1 MFQKK
6 ILQKYLSKID
16 RELLIQK
23 YALYRSIFANEE
35 KQENI
40 RASKEEQYQE
50 GFIRDLFCSVLGYTI
65 KPEANYNILTELKNE
80 TADKNNAKKSD
91 GAIVLNGEVKAVI
104 ELKGTDTTDLNHV
117 AFQAFSY
124 KNHHENCPYVIVSNF
139 ERLRLYVETQI
150 DYEEFN
156 LFSLSKER
164 FDELYLLLAMP
175 QINTDIPLKLKHE
188 TLTEEKEITNN
199 FYADYSTFK
208 RCLFEDLCERNPESE
223 KLLLFKKTQKL
234 LDRILFILF
243 CEDRNLLPT
252 NTTLGIINDW
262 KALRKMGY
270 PQPLYNLFK
279 TFFERINTGFINEE
293 DHSRD
298 VFAYNGGLFKTDTV
312 LDSITVGDDVLY
324 IHAQR
329 LANYDFESQI
339 SVDILGR
346 IFENSLTEIEEIEEE
361 IRNEKTSVTEPNSKP
376 SNLGKRK
383 KDGVFYT
390 PAYITKYIVENT
402 IGRLCAQKREE
413 LGINDTEFA
422 PVQGKGKAAN
432 TKTTELEKRL
442 ESYRSWLL
450 SLKILDP
457 ACGSGAFLNAAL
469 KQLRQEHTLID
480 YYWSRIRKGELN
492 FSEID
497 NTILENNLYGV
508 DINEESVEIAK
519 LSLWLSTAKK
529 NRKLSTLAN
538 NIKCGNSLISDKT
551 IAGEKAFDWQAE
563 FPEVFA
569 NGGFDV
575 IIGNPPYVQLQ
586 TMGEMSDVYAKCG
599 FESYNKSAD
608 LYCLFAERGYK
619 LLKENGV
626 LSFIMPNKW
635 MLVDYGKELRKFLS
649 KTGLRQILNFG
660 DIQFF
665 KDATTY
671 VSIFLTQKAE
681 KSETV
686 KALSLNQKTYHGN
699 FLSEVPAA
707 LSEYS
712 ASTFGEEPWII
723 RPALHTSILEKMA
736 KHTKLKDL
744 PIEINYGI
752 KTGYND
758 AFFIDGE
765 TKAKLIAEDSSSTE
779 LIRPLFR
786 GRDITAWTS
795 QNQDQYLIGTFPA
808 LNLDIEKYPAIKNH
822 LLSFGKER
830 LEQSGAKGARKKTS
844 NDWFETQDQISYY
857 ADFEKPKIV
866 YPNMT
871 SAFPFCFD
879 ESGSVCNDKA
889 FIITQKMS
897 LDVSNPCGNLLKY
910 LLSVFNSKLA
920 KLWIWYNCPELQGG
934 TREIRKA
941 YFENFPVPDFTNFQL
956 SAFHSQLSAL
966 ADKML
971 SFNEQ
976 MQKKSAKFLSRV
988 QDNLQVSK
996 ITSALESFYTLSFG
1010 EFVKELGKQKIKL
1023 SLKDQDE
1030 WQEYFDEYKAEISAL
1045 KADIDATDKAINAAV
1060 YALYG
1065 LTAEEIAAV
1074 EENSNAKS

>member
-361 IRNEKTSVTEPNSKP
+361 IRNEKTLVPEPNSKP

-538 NIKCGNSLISDKT
+538 NIKCGNSLISDKAV
-551 IAGEKAFDWQAE
+551 AGEKAFDWQAE

-569 NGGFDV
+569 NGGCDV
-575 IIGNPPYVQLQ
+575 IIGNPPYVNIKNIRNENERNFY
-586 TMGEMSDVYAKCG
+586 TTNYKTAKNMC
-599 FESYNKSAD
+599 D
-608 LYCLFAERGYK
+608 LYSIFTEQAK
-619 LLKENGV
+619 HLLKPNG
-626 LSFIMPNKW
+626 LFGFIFSNSWLGIKSFSAFR
-635 MLVDYGKELRKFLS
+635 EFL
-649 KTGLRQILNFG
+649 
-660 DIQFF
+660 
-665 KDATTY
+665 
-671 VSIFLTQKAE
+671 
-681 KSETV
+681 
-686 KALSLNQKTYHGN
+686 
-699 FLSEVPAA
+699 
-707 LSEYS
+707 
-712 ASTFGEEPWII
+712 
-723 RPALHTSILEKMA
+723 
-736 KHTKLKDL
+736 LKDVQVSRIVEL
-744 PIEINYGI
+744 PENVFADAQV
-752 KTGYND
+752 KTVICLYSP
-758 AFFIDGE
+758 
-765 TKAKLIAEDSSSTE
+765 K
-779 LIRPLFR
+779 
-786 GRDITAWTS
+786 
-795 QNQDQYLIGTFPA
+795 
-808 LNLDIEKYPAIKNH
+808 
-822 LLSFGKER
+822 
-830 LEQSGAKGARKKTS
+830 
-844 NDWFETQDQISYY
+844 FE
-857 ADFEKPKIV
+857 F
-866 YPNMT
+866 
-871 SAFPFCFD
+871 
-879 ESGSVCNDKA
+879 
-889 FIITQKMS
+889 
-897 LDVSNPCGNLLKY
+897 
-910 LLSVFNSKLA
+910 SKL
-920 KLWIWYNCPELQGG
+920 
-934 TREIRKA
+934 T
-941 YFENFPVPDFTNFQL
+941 
-956 SAFHSQLSAL
+956 
-966 ADKML
+966 
-971 SFNEQ
+971 
-976 MQKKSAKFLSRV
+976 
-988 QDNLQVSK
+988 
-996 ITSALESFYTLSFG
+996 
-1010 EFVKELGKQKIKL
+1010 
-1023 SLKDQDE
+1023 
-1030 WQEYFDEYKAEISAL
+1030 
-1045 KADIDATDKAINAAV
+1045 AI
-1060 YALYG
+1060 
-1065 LTAEEIAAV
+1065 
-1074 EENSNAKS
+1074 